1 MGKAFRTLLFLSF
14 IISVNHFTF
23 SQPER
28 PIGTN
33 LAGLQDWSSE
43 YVFVDVFKMS
53 REWIPHEDG
62 WNAPWQSD
70 VDIPLG
76 PKGYPLEIPYD
87 NGEDPPQ
94 LIRTLMYFGDLN
106 GKYPDGLYRL
116 IASGSGQIRLWGAA
130 EGTFQCPVD
139 VLVPVNSENGGI
151 ALEIE
156 RSVENDPVRDI
167 RFIMPGYHNNYEEQ
181 VFHSDFL
188 DFVEDFQVLRFMDW
202 MKTNHSPVEH
212 WSDRALTTHYTQTL
226 GNGISYEYIV
236 DLCNRMQKD
245 AWICIPHRATDDFL
259 YQMATFFRDQLDAEL
274 KIYLE
279 YSNEVWNGIFAQN
292 QYAQQ
297 QGAAL
302 GYPGQP
308 WEQGWQYYVKRT
320 HDIFN
325 IFEEVFEDDDRLV
338 KVLSGQSA
346 NSWLNN
352 RLLEYSLEDSYNPN
366 QNKADAFG
374 IAPYFGGSVADAIG
388 NAGLAANIPVEAI
401 LDSME
406 QALPTS
412 YNWME
417 ENMEVANNYGMDLI
431 CYEAGQHLV
440 ASHLYNN
447 DEAYVQKLTDANRH
461 PRMKE
466 LYCAYFDHWY
476 DEVEGGLLCNFS
488 SHGTYS
494 KWGSWGVKEFM
505 DDWDAP
511 KYLALKDCV
520 FNKNLTNV
528 KDEPKAKTS
537 EISIY
542 PNPFGHSGFQIDG
555 AKEGMEIQLFT
566 LSGELVKTFTGTPGV
581 PLKMNPEHAGTYL
594 LLVKDKNGYQRFTLI
609 RM

>member
-1 MGKAFRTLLFLSF
+1 MPCLYIGLTQLTAQ
-14 IISVNHFTF
+14 VN
-23 SQPER
+23 R

-53 REWIPHEDG
+53 REWIAHEDG
-62 WNAPWQSD
+62 WDAPWSSQ
-70 VDIPLG
+70 VEIPFG
-76 PKGYPLEIPYD
+76 PNGYPAEIPYD

-94 LIRTLMYFGDLN
+94 LIRTLMYFGELN
-106 GKYPDGLYRL
+106 GKYPSGMYRL

-130 EGTFQCPVD
+130 SGTFQCPVD

-156 RSVENDPVRDI
+156 RSEKVDPVRDI
-167 RFIMPGYHNNYEEQ
+167 RFIMPGHHDTCLDEP
-181 VFHSDFL
+181 FHPDFL
-188 DFVEDFQVLRFMDW
+188 EFLQDFQVIRFMDW
-202 MKTNHSPVEH
+202 MKTNGSPVEEGA
-212 WSDRALTTHYTQTL
+212 DRTATTHYTQTL
-226 GNGISYEYIV
+226 AGGIAYEYITE
-236 DLCNRMQKD
+236 LCNRLEKD
-245 AWICIPHRATDDFL
+245 AWICIPHRASDDYL
-259 YQMATFFRDQLDAEL
+259 YQLAGFFKDRLDPGL
-274 KIYLE
+274 KLYIE
-279 YSNEVWNGIFAQN
+279 YSNEVWNGIFSQN
-292 QYAQQ
+292 HYAQQ

-308 WEQGWQYYVKRT
+308 WEQGWRYYVKRT
-320 HDIFN
+320 HDIFDN
-325 IFEEVFEDDDRLV
+325 FEEVFEDDDRLV
-338 KVLSGQSA
+338 KILSGQSA
-346 NSWLNN
+346 NRWLNN

-388 NAGLAANIPVEAI
+388 DAGLTATITVEAI

-406 QALPTS
+406 QALPGS
-412 YNWME
+412 FSLME
-417 ENMEVANNYGMDLI
+417 ENKEVASNYDMDLV

-476 DEVEGGLLCNFS
+476 DEAGGGLLCNFS

-505 DDWDAP
+505 DEWEAP
-511 KYLALKDCV
+511 KYLALKECV
-520 FNKNLTNV
+520 FDKNLTTL
-528 KDEPKAKTS
+528 KGETKTKVNG
-537 EISIY
+537 ITIY
-542 PNPFGHSGFQIDG
+542 PNPFGKAGFRIQGLPDG
-555 AKEGMEIQLFT
+555 SELNIHT
-566 LSGELVKTFTGTPGV
+566 LTGELVKSIIAEPEIPLDLNLEHTGI
-581 PLKMNPEHAGTYL
+581 YL
-594 LLVKDKNGYQRFTLI
+594 LVIKGKRGYQTFTLI